1 MMQYLLALLR
11 DNAVPIPP
19 EQTHQASADVSA
31 LGDQLTDTGAFVF
44 KAGLLPAESATA
56 ARLTEEKAS

>member
-19 EQTHQASADVSA
+19 EQTHQVSADVNA
-31 LGDQLTDTGAFVF
+31 LGDKRTHTGAFVF
-44 KAGLLPAESATA
+44 KTGLLPAESATA
-56 ARLTEEKAS
+56 AKLTEEKAS